1 VNLTLFLSALRAR
14 LGVFVMAFG
23 VTVMAATALT
33 LMLPKSYRATV
44 SLVVDTKDEQSL
56 SNVVIIPQREMRI
69 AYIQTQV
76 DIITSEK
83 VARKV
88 VHDLNLTEDP
98 AVRAALQK
106 KGFSLGS
113 IKTWVT
119 EHLPPSEK
127 KEAATPESIEEW
139 LVETLMQRVKVE
151 TSQSS
156 IIHITFSWSDPR
168 FAALV
173 ANGFAQAY
181 LDTTLELRVAPTR
194 RAVAWFDEQAKSLRA
209 NLEDA
214 QAKLTD
220 YQRRQG
226 IVATDERFDVEHA
239 RLAEVSSQLVK
250 VQAETFDLQ
259 SREQLARK
267 ILAQGVSPDRLPDVN
282 SNPYIQKL
290 SAELH
295 AGEAKL
301 QELATQYDVNYP
313 LYQRQVSENRAR
325 REKLDAEMR
334 KIVAGIENAKRQTV
348 QRESELKAA
357 LAAQQTRLLEL
368 TENRNELTVL
378 KRNLE
383 TAQKTY
389 ETVMQRFAVSQVES
403 RASQTNVAILN
414 PATAPRKPYQPKVAL
429 NIALAMAVGTM
440 LGIGLVMLLEMSD
453 RRVRSLVDLGIGANQ
468 VPMLGVLN
476 TWAPPKR
483 LLLTAPHSV
492 IAPGS
497 TN

>member
-1 VNLTLFLSALRAR
+1 MNLTLFLSALRAR

-173 ANGFAQAY
+173 ANGFAQA
-181 LDTTLELRVAPTR
+181 V
-194 RAVAWFDEQAKSLRA
+194 
-209 NLEDA
+209 
-214 QAKLTD
+214 
-220 YQRRQG
+220 
-226 IVATDERFDVEHA
+226 
-239 RLAEVSSQLVK
+239 
-250 VQAETFDLQ
+250 
-259 SREQLARK
+259 
-267 ILAQGVSPDRLPDVN
+267 
-282 SNPYIQKL
+282 
-290 SAELH
+290 
-295 AGEAKL
+295 
-301 QELATQYDVNYP
+301 
-313 LYQRQVSENRAR
+313 
-325 REKLDAEMR
+325 
-334 KIVAGIENAKRQTV
+334 
-348 QRESELKAA
+348 
-357 LAAQQTRLLEL
+357 
-368 TENRNELTVL
+368 
-378 KRNLE
+378 
-383 TAQKTY
+383 
-389 ETVMQRFAVSQVES
+389 
-403 RASQTNVAILN
+403 
-414 PATAPRKPYQPKVAL
+414 
-429 NIALAMAVGTM
+429 
-440 LGIGLVMLLEMSD
+440 
-453 RRVRSLVDLGIGANQ
+453 
-468 VPMLGVLN
+468 
-476 TWAPPKR
+476 
-483 LLLTAPHSV
+483 
-492 IAPGS
+492 
-497 TN
+497 